1 MDRSIAAT
9 AAPTLAACL
18 AGPSMALAQTIL
30 RMAHIYAPD
39 HIWYETTE
47 A

>member
-1 MDRSIAAT
+1 MESSIAAA

-30 RMAHIYAPD
+30 RMAHIYAPGN
-39 HIWYETTE
+39 IWYETAE